1 MLQHSIPLMEQLRNM
16 VQEWIDGEFRDLE
29 DLIGQ
34 YREE

>member
-1 MLQHSIPLMEQLRNM
+1 MEQLRNM